1 MESHPPHSCGNILNI
16 LNSAFYSFIILQSNY
31 HVNHF
36 VFLQIE
42 LPAKRLPFF
51 SGSKIVILVSR
62 EHGEA
67 QHAAAA
73 QIYQKQK
80 RAAEKAVAEIQH
92 QGIGRREIR
101 LFAALVYM
109 DFELRA
115 VCNCFLAL
123 SVHTFMNAKSPVAAI
138 KVRFYLF
145 FCFIFLRSSMV
156 FSVSIDAT
164 TAKDTTTSMHVLISF
179 IS

>member
-1 MESHPPHSCGNILNI
+1 M
-16 LNSAFYSFIILQSNY
+16 
-31 HVNHF
+31 
-36 VFLQIE
+36 
-42 LPAKRLPFF
+42 
-51 SGSKIVILVSR
+51 
-62 EHGEA
+62 
-67 QHAAAA
+67 
-73 QIYQKQK
+73 
-80 RAAEKAVAEIQH
+80 
-92 QGIGRREIR
+92 R

-138 KVRFYLF
+138 KVLFYLF
-145 FCFIFLRSSMV
+145 FVLFFLRSSMV

-164 TAKDTTTSMHVLISF
+164 TAKDTTTAMHVLISF

>member
-1 MESHPPHSCGNILNI
+1 MS
-16 LNSAFYSFIILQSNY
+16 IILFFCKLNCLQSGCRS
-31 HVNHF
+31 F
-36 VFLQIE
+36 
-42 LPAKRLPFF
+42 PARRLLFSYPESTAKPSTRLPLRFI
-51 SGSKIVILVSR
+51 K
-62 EHGEA
+62 
-67 QHAAAA
+67 
-73 QIYQKQK
+73 KK

-138 KVRFYLF
+138 KSSLLF
-145 FCFIFLRSSMV
+145 IFCFIFYGLQWFS
-156 FSVSIDAT
+156 SVSIDAT

>member
-1 MESHPPHSCGNILNI
+1 MS
-16 LNSAFYSFIILQSNY
+16 IILFFCKLNCLQSGCRS
-31 HVNHF
+31 F
-36 VFLQIE
+36 
-42 LPAKRLPFF
+42 PARRLLFSYPESTAKPSTRLPLRFIKNR
-51 SGSKIVILVSR
+51 S
-62 EHGEA
+62 EP
-67 QHAAAA
+67 
-73 QIYQKQK
+73 QK
-80 RAAEKAVAEIQH
+80 KAVAEIQR
-92 QGIGRREIR
+92 QGIECREIR